1 MDLKM
6 KTIETCK
13 FPSLFWTDRDEAFK
27 EAKRL
32 GVEVCEIIYVQEW
45 NGEIET
51 NRLGW
56 GLYDEKLLGTKD
68 FINVHF

>member
-1 MDLKM
+1 M

-27 EAKRL
+27 EAKRH